1 MAIITLATDYGNFD
15 GYNAAVIGV
24 IKSLAL
30 GAEVIEISNNLSSIT
45 KTSIVL
51 WRYYSQFP
59 TGTIHIVVIDP
70 TVGTSRRALVGI
82 DRNYY
87 FVGPDNGIFTRI
99 MEACPDSLWYEID
112 PAKLPVQIA
121 SNTFHGRDI
130 FAPAAALLANGIPP
144 ENFSTKLSDPVKID
158 IPKPIITANRISG
171 EIIDIDSFGNLI
183 INING
188 ESLGDKIKVTL
199 KGKKIQFGK
208 TFTDARPGN
217 PIAYIG
223 SLGLLEIALNGKR
236 ADKYFQVKWAQL
248 LRLPY
253 DLPCL

>member
-1 MAIITLATDYGNFD
+1 MAIITLATDYGNSD

-24 IKSLAL
+24 IKSLSP
-30 GAEVIEISNNLSSIT
+30 GAEVIEITNGFSSIA
-45 KTSIVL
+45 KTSLVL

-59 TGTIHIVVIDP
+59 KGTIHLVVIDP
-70 TVGTSRRALVGI
+70 TVGTSRRALVGT
-82 DRNYY
+82 DGNYC

-112 PAKLPVQIA
+112 PTRLPANTV

-130 FAPAAALLANGIPP
+130 FAPAAAFFANGILP
-144 ENFSTKLSDPVKID
+144 ESFSKKINDAVKVD
-158 IPKPIITANRISG
+158 IPKPIITAKRISG

-183 INING
+183 INISG
-188 ESLGDKIKVTL
+188 ESLGDKPKVIL
-199 KGKKIQFGK
+199 KGKKLRLGK
-208 TFTDARPGN
+208 FYADARPGN

-236 ADKYFQVKWAQL
+236 ADKYFQVKVGT
-248 LRLPY
+248 PVKVTI
-253 DLPCL
+253 